1 MVNNNVL
8 NKDQITNLLPHR
20 EPMLLI
26 DELVNIVPRKSAVG
40 IINVKKD
47 SFFFQGHF
55 PDQPVMPGVIIV
67 EAFGQAAAALT
78 AYSLNPKEVE
88 DKLVY
93 LMSVDK
99 ARFRKPIMPDCKLL
113 LEIEAIRSRGRVWR
127 YKGIARVNGSKM
139 ADAEWAATIIDRNQ
153 K

>member
-1 MVNNNVL
+1 MASNSFL
-8 NKDQITNLLPHR
+8 NKDQIIKLLPHR

-26 DELVNIVPRKSAVG
+26 DEINNIVPLKSAVG
-40 IINVKKD
+40 VVNVKKT
-47 SFFFQGHF
+47 SFFVQGHF
-55 PDQPVMPGVIIV
+55 PGQPVMQGVLIV

-78 AYSLNPKEVE
+78 AYSLSKEEVE
-88 DKLVY
+88 NKLVY

-99 ARFRKPIMPDCKLL
+99 ARFRNPVIPDCKLL

-127 YKGIARVNGSKM
+127 YRGIAKVNEKKM
-139 ADAEWAATIIDRNQ
+139 ADAEWAATIMDRN

>member
-1 MVNNNVL
+1 MTNNSL
-8 NKDQITNLLPHR
+8 NKDQIKNLLPHR

-26 DELVNIVPRKSAVG
+26 DELTNIVPNKSAIGV
-40 IINVKKD
+40 INVSKD
-47 SFFFQGHF
+47 SFYFQGHF
-55 PDQPVMPGVIIV
+55 PEQPVMPGVIIV

-78 AYSLNPKEVE
+78 AYSLAPEEV
-88 DKLVY
+88 DNKLVY

-99 ARFRKPIMPDCKLL
+99 ARFRNPIMPECKLL

-127 YKGIARVNGSKM
+127 YKGVAKVNETKM
-139 ADAEWAATIIDRNQ
+139 ADAEWAATIMDRN

>member
-1 MVNNNVL
+1 MASSSL
-8 NKDQITNLLPHR
+8 TKDQIINLLPHR

-26 DELVNIVPRKSAVG
+26 DELINIVPNKSAVG
-40 IINVKKD
+40 IVNVKKN
-47 SFFFQGHF
+47 SFYFQGHF

-78 AYSLNPKEVE
+78 AYSLAPEEVE
-88 DKLVY
+88 NKLVY
-93 LMSVDK
+93 LMSVDR
-99 ARFRKPIMPDCKLL
+99 ARFRNPIMPECKLL

-127 YKGIARVNGSKM
+127 YKGVAKVKETRM
-139 ADAEWAATIIDRNQ
+139 ADAEWAATIIDRN

>member
-1 MVNNNVL
+1 MINNAL
-8 NKDQITNLLPHR
+8 NKDQIMKLLPHR

-26 DELVNIVPRKSAVG
+26 DELTNIVPNKSAVG
-40 IINVKKD
+40 VINVKKE

-55 PDQPVMPGVIIV
+55 PRQPIMPGVIIV

-78 AYSLNPKEVE
+78 AYSLSSAEVE

-99 ARFRKPIMPDCKLL
+99 ARFRNPIVPECKLL

-127 YKGIARVNGSKM
+127 YKGIAKVNGTKM
-139 ADAEWAATIIDRNQ
+139 ADAVWAATIMDRNKQ
-153 K
+153 

>member
-1 MVNNNVL
+1 MGNNNAL
-8 NKDQITNLLPHR
+8 NKEQITNLLPHR

-26 DELVNIVPRKSAVG
+26 DELVNIVPHKSAVG
-40 IINVKKD
+40 VINVKKD

-55 PDQPVMPGVIIV
+55 PGQPVMPGVMIV

-99 ARFRKPIMPDCKLL
+99 ARFRNPIVPDCKLL
-113 LEIEAIRSRGRVWR
+113 LEINAIRSRGRVWR
-127 YKGIARVNGSKM
+127 YQGIAKVNEKRM
-139 ADAEWAATIIDRNQ
+139 ADAEWAATIMDRN

>member
-1 MVNNNVL
+1 MVNNAL
-8 NKDQITNLLPHR
+8 NKDQIIKLLPHR

-26 DELVNIVPRKSAVG
+26 DELTNIVPNKSAVG
-40 IINVKKD
+40 VINVKKE

-55 PDQPVMPGVIIV
+55 PRQPIMPGVIIV

-78 AYSLNPKEVE
+78 AYSLSSAEVE

-99 ARFRKPIMPDCKLL
+99 ARFRNPIIPECKLL

-127 YKGIARVNGSKM
+127 YKGVAKVDGTKM
-139 ADAEWAATIIDRNQ
+139 ADAVWAATIMDRN

>member
-1 MVNNNVL
+1 MGNISI
-8 NKDQITNLLPHR
+8 NKDKIIKLLPHR

-26 DELVNIVPRKSAVG
+26 DELINIVPLKSAIGVV
-40 IINVKKD
+40 NVRAA
-47 SFFFQGHF
+47 SFFVQGHF
-55 PDQPVMPGVIIV
+55 PGQPIMPGVLIV

-78 AYSLNPKEVE
+78 AYSLSPEEVE
-88 DKLVY
+88 NKLVY

-99 ARFRKPIMPDCKLL
+99 ARFRKPVMPDCKLL

-127 YKGIARVNGSKM
+127 YKGVAKVGEIKM
-139 ADAEWAATIIDRNQ
+139 ADAEWAATIIDRN

>member
-1 MVNNNVL
+1 MGSEVL
-8 NKDQITNLLPHR
+8 NKEQITNLLPHR

-26 DELVNIVPRKSAVG
+26 DEMVNIVPFKSAVG
-40 IINVKKD
+40 IVNVTKN
-47 SFFFQGHF
+47 SFFVQGHF
-55 PDQPVMPGVIIV
+55 PGQPVMPGVIIV

-78 AYSLNPKEVE
+78 AYSLSSEEVE

-99 ARFRKPIMPDCKLL
+99 ARFRNPIMPNCKLL

-127 YKGIARVNGSKM
+127 YKGIAKVNGTKM
-139 ADAEWAATIIDRNQ
+139 ADAEWAATIMDRN
-153 K
+153 